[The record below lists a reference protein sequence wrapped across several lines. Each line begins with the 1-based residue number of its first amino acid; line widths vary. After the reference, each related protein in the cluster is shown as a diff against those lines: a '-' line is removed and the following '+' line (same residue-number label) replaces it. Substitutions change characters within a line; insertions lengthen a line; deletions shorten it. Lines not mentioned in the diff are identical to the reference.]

1 MEDQIDYYLKVQPF
15 QRDIGE
21 LDIFLN
27 RRSALYRHLG
37 IVPKF
42 IGHQSVLE
50 FGPGFGENAIFPLLQ
65 KPRRYLLVD
74 SNANCLE
81 KTRDKLTPY
90 CSPET
95 KLEYRLSSIEAF
107 DSQELFDLVICESV
121 IPREPQPEKMLAQ
134 VAKHVA
140 VGGVLV
146 ITCQDSVSTF
156 AEVLRRLIALMVV
169 PQDASLEQKVELLL
183 PLFESHLKTI
193 DGMTRSCEDWIL
205 DNLLRPWEEVS
216 FSIPESVHALQNQ
229 FDIQGTSPRFMIDS
243 RWYRTIQNDDP
254 GFNAIAEQ
262 VYLSNV
268 HNLINHRDWT
278 PAMPLHINKELLELC
293 LKVFRSVRA
302 FEKTSDPET
311 VVSVLD
317 NIQKIIDL
325 AIVFSKDTELALRD
339 YHRVLQ
345 KYLQTGVL
353 DSFAEFGPLF
363 GRGQQH
369 VSFIRR
375 N

>member
-15 QRDIGE
+15 QRNISD
-21 LDIFLN
+21 LDVFLN

-42 IGHQSVLE
+42 ISHQSVLE

-65 KPRRYLLVD
+65 KPSRYLLVD
-74 SNANCLE
+74 SNENCLE
-81 KTRDKLTPY
+81 KTRDKLTSY
-90 CSPET
+90 CPSET
-95 KLEYRLSSIEAF
+95 RLEYRLSSIEAF
-107 DSQELFDLVICESV
+107 DSQEYFDLVICESV
-121 IPREPQPEKMLAQ
+121 IPRESQPEKMLAQ

-140 VGGVLV
+140 VGGLLV

-156 AEVLRRLIALMVV
+156 AELLRRLIAVMVV
-169 PQDASLEQKVELLL
+169 APKASLEQKVEQLL

-193 DGMTRSCEDWIL
+193 EGMTRSSEDWIL

-216 FSIPESVHALQNQ
+216 FSIPEAIHVLKDQ
-229 FDIQGTSPRFMIDS
+229 FDIHGTSPRFIVDS
-243 RWYRTIQNDDP
+243 RWYRTIQCDDS

-278 PAMPLHINKELLELC
+278 PAMPVHINEKLLELC
-293 LKVFRSVRA
+293 LKVFRSVHS
-302 FEKTSDPET
+302 FEET
-311 VVSVLD
+311 QDRRLVPPILD
-317 NIQKIIDL
+317 YVQQISEL
-325 AIVFSKDTELALRD
+325 AATFSRDTELALRD

-345 KYLQTGVL
+345 KYLQEGIL
-353 DSFAEFGPLF
+353 DNFAEFGPLF

-375 N
+375 C